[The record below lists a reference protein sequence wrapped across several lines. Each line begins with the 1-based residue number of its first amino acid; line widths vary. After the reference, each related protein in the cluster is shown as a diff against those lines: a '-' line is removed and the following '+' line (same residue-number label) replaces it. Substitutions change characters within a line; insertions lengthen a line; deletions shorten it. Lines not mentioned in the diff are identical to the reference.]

1 MKTAQEWQDEL
12 AGETSLESI
21 RAIQADAMTHAA
33 RNITAHADSPERGFR
48 AILKDIDALENA
60 KSSNARTEPPAPKA

>member
-33 RNITAHADSPERGFR
+33 RTITAHADSPERGFR

-60 KSSNARTEPPAPKA
+60 KPPKSLVAPK